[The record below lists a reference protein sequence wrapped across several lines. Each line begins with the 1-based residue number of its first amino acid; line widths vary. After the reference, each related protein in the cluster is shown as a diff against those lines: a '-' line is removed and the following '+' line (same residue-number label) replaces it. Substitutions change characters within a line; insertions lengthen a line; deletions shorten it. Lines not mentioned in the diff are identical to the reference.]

1 MFFIQIIT
9 KKFNKFMFKKIAIF
23 LSLFFLQKLKL
34 LASFTII
41 LLINFSFKSKSLL
54 ALNACKH
61 CYWI

>member
-54 ALNACKH
+54 ALNACKY
-61 CYWI
+61 CPWT

>member
-41 LLINFSFKSKSLL
+41 LLINFSSKSKFLL
-54 ALNACKH
+54 ALNACKY
-61 CYWI
+61 CPWT